1 VKKTWFSVGQILFTL
16 VVVAIAA
23 FVLWRLVAYYMFAPW
38 TRDGHVRADVV
49 QVAPDVGGLIVDVKV
64 VDSQPVKAGQVLF
77 VIDQARY
84 ALTLRQAQASA
95 LQRHATLD
103 QARRE
108 DARNRTLGDLVAR
121 EITEESRSRVQQAE
135 AMLADSD
142 VAIDTARLNLQR
154 TMVVSPVDGYL
165 NDRAPRV
172 GEFVTAGRSV
182 LSVVDLHSFR
192 VDGYFEETKLH
203 GIDIGQ
209 PVDIKVMGESQVLR
223 GHVQS
228 IVAGI
233 EDRDRSQGSN
243 LLPNVNPAF
252 SWVRLAQRIPVRI
265 ALDEVPVDFR
275 MIAGRT
281 ATVSVRDL
289 SPMRKSN
296 AAAEGASGVVGTSDA
311 SPAAGSSGAAGASG
325 ASNAANATNAA
336 NVASAAALA
345 SAPANASSVV
355 PVTTGVAASK
365 RAGGAS
371 Q

>member
-1 VKKTWFSVGQILFTL
+1 LFRIGYYLEITVKKTWFSVGQILFTL
-16 VVVAIAA
+16 VVVVIAA
-23 FVLWRLVAYYMFAPW
+23 FVLWRLVDYYMFAPW

-49 QVAPDVGGLIVDVKV
+49 QVAPDVGGLIVSVNVIDN
-64 VDSQPVKAGQVLF
+64 QPVNAGQVLF

-84 ALTLRQAQASA
+84 ALALRQAQATA
-95 LQRHATLD
+95 LQRRATLD

-121 EITEESRSRVQQAE
+121 EVTEESHSRVQTAE
-135 AMLADSD
+135 AALADAD

-154 TMVVSPVDGYL
+154 TTVVSPVDGYL
-165 NDRAPRV
+165 NDRAPRT
-172 GEFVTAGRSV
+172 GEYVTSGRSV

-209 PVDIKVMGESQVLR
+209 PVDIKIMGETKMLH

-233 EDRDRSQGSN
+233 EDRDRTQGSN

-265 ALDEVPVDFR
+265 ALDEVPADFR

-281 ATVSVRDL
+281 ATVSVRDIEPL
-289 SPMRKSN
+289 GKSKP
-296 AAAEGASGVVGTSDA
+296 AAGTGGASGVVAA
-311 SPAAGSSGAAGASG
+311 SGASG
-325 ASNAANATNAA
+325 ASAA
-336 NVASAAALA
+336 VPVSAASGASPVSSTATA
-345 SAPANASSVV
+345 SAP
-355 PVTTGVAASK
+355 
-365 RAGGAS
+365 GAS

>member
-1 VKKTWFSVGQILFTL
+1 MFRIGYYLEIIVKKAWFSVGQILFTL

-23 FVLWRLVAYYMFAPW
+23 FVLWRLVDYYMFAPW

-49 QVAPDVGGLIVDVKV
+49 QVAPDVGGLIVKVNV
-64 VDSQPVKAGQVLF
+64 VDNQPVNAGQVLF

-84 ALTLRQAQASA
+84 ELALRQAQATA
-95 LQRHATLD
+95 LQRRATLD

-121 EITEESRSRVQQAE
+121 EVTEESHSRVQTAE
-135 AMLADSD
+135 AALADAE

-154 TMVVSPVDGYL
+154 TTIVSPVDGYL
-165 NDRAPRV
+165 NDRAPRT
-172 GEFVTAGRSV
+172 GEYVTAGRSV

-209 PVDIKVMGESQVLR
+209 QVDIKIMGETKMLH

-233 EDRDRSQGSN
+233 EDRDRVQGSN

-265 ALDEVPVDFR
+265 ALDEVPADFR

-281 ATVSVRDL
+281 ATVSVRDIAPL
-289 SPMRKSN
+289 AKSN
-296 AAAEGASGVVGTSDA
+296 TTG
-311 SPAAGSSGAAGASG
+311 GASG
-325 ASNAANATNAA
+325 AASSASG
-336 NVASAAALA
+336 ASAAAPVSGALPVSGVSTATASA
-345 SAPANASSVV
+345 SAP
-355 PVTTGVAASK
+355 
-365 RAGGAS
+365 GAR